1 MDFLNWL
8 SGAFQDI
15 ANAIFELL
23 PKSPIV
29 YLEANTEIRT
39 VISYINWFVPIYLW
53 ISILETWLTCIFV
66 WYATQIVLR
75 WLKVIE

>member
-66 WYATQIVLR
+66 WYATQMA
-75 WLKVIE
+75 